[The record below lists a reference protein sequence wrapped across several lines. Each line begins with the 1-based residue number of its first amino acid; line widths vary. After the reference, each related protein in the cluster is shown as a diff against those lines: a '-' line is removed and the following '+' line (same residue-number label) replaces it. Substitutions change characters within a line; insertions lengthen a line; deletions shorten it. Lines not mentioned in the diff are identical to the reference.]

1 MEEGKSVCSMVGME
15 GVRVAPPTSIT
26 SSTVVLLVEERVV
39 RTRDAA
45 RSTSGWMRVT
55 NSS

>member
-26 SSTVVLLVEERVV
+26 SSTVVLVLLLVVVVEERVV

-45 RSTSGWMRVT
+45 RSTNG
-55 NSS
+55 